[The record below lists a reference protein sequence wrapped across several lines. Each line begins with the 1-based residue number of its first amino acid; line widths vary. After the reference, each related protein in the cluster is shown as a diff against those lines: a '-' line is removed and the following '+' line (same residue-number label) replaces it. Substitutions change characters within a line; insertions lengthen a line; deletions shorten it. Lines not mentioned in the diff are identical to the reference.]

1 MAAENR
7 VINIDELKR
16 YAQSYD
22 NALRVLPYFTLQE
35 FAQRMRLNVIEVSDE
50 DVLVNFRR
58 KAGNTGP
65 YKAGASISYPDE
77 IGKIVEMSLKPEL
90 TVSRLKDNI
99 QNYKEKRVISNA
111 GERVDHV
118 NKRHPLEKTVIDNM
132 VISHTE
138 DVVFSAFFAERD
150 DSAFSP
156 MSAFTGF
163 FPWIDHFKTTSD
175 ISMANRNLVPTGEFG
190 SGDGVDD
197 YDRLVTFLRQAHPML
212 KRGAVLYYSSSVE
225 LICKEA
231 LRQKTKAF
239 KRPTSEEFWEAVKD
253 DANFPMLQPIS
264 HEAYGT
270 GSALILTKPGM
281 LDLGVNTRRASQ
293 FVQVR
298 DIFEDPNDV
307 QFWLQAAYGTRF
319 QDVHCKVF
327 QVNEC
332 SNEGVDLAGDYV
344 KGGSVTVILGGLDNP
359 AAGGWRIGDSGA
371 WMASGQTALGVPAG
385 KQTITYKE
393 VSGFTAPSNGSVT
406 VADGKD
412 VSTRGTYSKS

>member
-1 MAAENR
+1 MAQTR

-16 YAQSYD
+16 YAKTYD
-22 NALRVLPYFTLQE
+22 GVLRVLPFFSLQE
-35 FAQRMRLNVIEVSDE
+35 FAQRMKLNVIEVRDE

-65 YKAGASISYPDE
+65 YKAGASIDYPDE

-90 TVSRLKDNI
+90 TVSRIKDNI

-111 GERVDHV
+111 GEPVDHV
-118 NKRHPLEKTVIDNM
+118 SKRHPLEKTVIDNM

-138 DVVFSAFFAERD
+138 DVIFSAFFAERNEGVY
-150 DSAFSP
+150 SP
-156 MSAFTGF
+156 LTAFTGF

-175 ISMANRNLVPTGEFG
+175 ISLANQNLVPTGEFG

-197 YDRLVTFLRQAHPML
+197 YDRLVQFLRQAHPML

-225 LICKEA
+225 LVCKEA
-231 LRQKTKAF
+231 LRKKTSAF

-253 DANFPMLQPIS
+253 DAKFPMLQPVT

-270 GSALILTKPGM
+270 GSALILVKPGM

-307 QFWLQAAYGTRF
+307 QFWLQSAYGTRF
-319 QDVHCKVF
+319 QDVHRKVF

-332 SNEGVDLAGDYV
+332 TNQGVDLAGDYV
-344 KGGSVTVILGGLDNP
+344 GGGSVTVTLAGLDDP
-359 AAGGWRIGDSGA
+359 SQGAWKIGESGS
-371 WMASGQTALGVPAG
+371 WMASGKTAVGVPAG
-385 KQTITYKE
+385 TQTIIYKE
-393 VSGFTAPSNGSVT
+393 VSGYTKPANGSVT

-412 VSTRGTYSKS
+412 ASTTGTYSKS